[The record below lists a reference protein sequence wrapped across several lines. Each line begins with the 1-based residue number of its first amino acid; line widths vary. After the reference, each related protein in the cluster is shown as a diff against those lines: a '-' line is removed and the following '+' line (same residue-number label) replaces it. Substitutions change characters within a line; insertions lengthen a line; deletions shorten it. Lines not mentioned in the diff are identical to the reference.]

1 MELNDVLWTGLGA
14 SLGGAIAGGFFGS
27 FLQAYFSDRSVQVKD
42 HFKDLKSDVIS
53 ALIETIKFDF
63 KLSDLETFG
72 FSMENSELQFS
83 DLRFED
89 FITNH
94 YPDIRSKLED
104 FIRRSLDVNNKKGDL
119 CNKLD
124 SKLSNVFDNLE
135 QHKREFQ
142 VINPES
148 KDTLIRAISSDYDK
162 SFLRITNYGES
173 QILYF
178 YPVED
183 KMIPFKD
190 NSYRIFSSA
199 LSDEGA
205 NSKSVNEV
213 KSTLVQNIEEIRNQ
227 LQTELLSCSES
238 NTAFI
243 DSRNRLLKR
252 LMALKYSTKLDFE
265 KKWIR
270 RKCPLV

>member
-1 MELNDVLWTGLGA
+1 
-14 SLGGAIAGGFFGS
+14 
-27 FLQAYFSDRSVQVKD
+27 
-42 HFKDLKSDVIS
+42 
-53 ALIETIKFDF
+53 
-63 KLSDLETFG
+63 
-72 FSMENSELQFS
+72 MENSELQFS

-142 VINPES
+142 VINSES
-148 KDTLIRAISSDYDK
+148 KDTLIRAILSHYDK

-178 YPVED
+178 YPVEY

-205 NSKSVNEV
+205 NSKSVND
-213 KSTLVQNIEEIRNQ
+213 KR
-227 LQTELLSCSES
+227 SCSES

-252 LMALKYSTKLDFE
+252 LMALKYSTKLNFE

-270 RKCPLV
+270 RRRRNDNNFLCIYHLANLESCFVMSIILSRSLPIGIRLYPNII